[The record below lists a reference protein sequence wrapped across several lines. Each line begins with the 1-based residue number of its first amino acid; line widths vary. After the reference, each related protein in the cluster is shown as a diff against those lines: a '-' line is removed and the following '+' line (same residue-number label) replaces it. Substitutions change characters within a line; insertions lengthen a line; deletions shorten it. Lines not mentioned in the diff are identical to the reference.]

1 MATRSNIAKINKG
14 GMVEYVYCHNDGYL
28 EGVGATLKYYY
39 PNLTAVNKIL
49 SRGDLSV
56 LSNTVENTTFYHRDR
71 GDKKADCKKRVI
83 DFDTFI
89 SGRLEE
95 YNYILKNK
103 KWYYVKYGQTELVEL

>member
-1 MATRSNIAKINKG
+1 MATRSNIAKINKD
-14 GMVEYVYCHNDGYL
+14 GMIEYVYCHNDGYL
-28 EGVGATLKYYY
+28 EGVGRILKFDYK
-39 PNLTAVNKIL
+39 NLTTVNKIL

-56 LSNTVENTTFYHRDR
+56 LSNTVENSNFYHRDR

-83 DFDTFI
+83 DFNTFI
-89 SGRLEE
+89 SDCLQE